1 MKLENGNRLQFSF
14 PWLVEHVNESRL
26 FLLLGGFPDYLVQ
39 SSVVQTEETGGLG
52 EVCVVKERIA
62 EFRDGPSRASSIKE
76 KDDL

>member
-1 MKLENGNRLQFSF
+1 M
-14 PWLVEHVNESRL
+14 EHVNESRL

-52 EVCVVKERIA
+52 EVCVWSRGGIA
-62 EFRDGPSRASSIKE
+62 EFREGPSCASSIKE